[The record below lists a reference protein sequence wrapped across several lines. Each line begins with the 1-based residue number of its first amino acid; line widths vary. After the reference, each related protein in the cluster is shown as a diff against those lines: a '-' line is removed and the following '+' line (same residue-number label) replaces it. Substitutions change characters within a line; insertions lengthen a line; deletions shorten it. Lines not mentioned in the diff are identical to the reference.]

1 MKHAKKS
8 TFGLKHAVLIISAVL
23 ILAVGATATLAYL
36 ADSTDPVTN
45 TFTPSS
51 VTCYVEE
58 SFNGTAKS
66 DVTIKNTGDIDAYIR
81 VAVVANWV
89 KDGKIVAPAT
99 VAITPANGWFKAGDY
114 YYYPAVVA
122 ANGTTSNLYSG
133 DITATTAGT
142 APIEGAKLK
151 VDILAEAIQ
160 SESTA
165 INNWSA
171 VSVSSDGTLVA
182 KGGSN

>member
-36 ADSTDPVTN
+36 ADSTKPVTN

-58 SFNGTAKS
+58 TFNGNAKS
-66 DVTIKNTGDIDAYIR
+66 DVKIKNTGDIDAYIR

-89 KDGKIVAPAT
+89 KDGNIVAPAT

-122 ANGTTSNLYSG
+122 AGDSTENLYS
-133 DITATTAGT
+133 DSITAGTAGT
-142 APIEGAKLK
+142 APDGAKLK

-160 SESTA
+160 AEGYA
-165 INNWSA
+165 ISNWSA
-171 VSVSSDGTLVA
+171 VSVSTDGTLA
-182 KGGSN
+182 KGAVTDA